1 MIQAG
6 FHVPDPTRVSARA
19 SSLVAYGALTRSGA
33 AFQRASAHVI
43 ASHGSGPTTPPGVPV
58 GLGWSPFARRY
69 WGSLG

>member
-19 SSLVAYGALTRSGA
+19 VGPVAYGAVTRSGA
-33 AFQRASAHVI
+33 AFQRTSATTLGSHI
-43 ASHGSGPTTPPGVPV
+43 ADPTTPAGDPA

-69 WGSLG
+69 